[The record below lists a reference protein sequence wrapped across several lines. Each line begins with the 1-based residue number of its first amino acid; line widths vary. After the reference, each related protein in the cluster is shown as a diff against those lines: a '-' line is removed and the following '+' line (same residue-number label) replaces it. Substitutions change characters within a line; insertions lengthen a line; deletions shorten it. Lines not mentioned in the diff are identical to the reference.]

1 MSEIETR
8 SVLTRELL
16 TREGTPLS
24 RRALRQRA
32 MRGNI
37 LFAFGIA
44 IGLYV
49 AWRVIDVLEI
59 IYVSALFAVV
69 LMPVM
74 RGIMRLRIGK
84 WKPGR
89 GSAIFI
95 LLLAVGG
102 AASLFF
108 FVALP
113 PVIRDLRQF
122 ASEAPVR
129 GPQMLAR
136 IRQLPLSSHVNVNA
150 LNTKLQDLASNAAT
164 YVFFSVKTWAGKI
177 FDVIT
182 GIILTI
188 YFLLEGELA
197 YYWVLSFL
205 PVDKRRRLDTTL
217 ARAEVRMGKWLLGQ
231 GSLMLVL
238 GLTSMIV
245 FLFLHV
251 RYAYALGVVM
261 GLFNLIPI
269 AGAVVSM
276 ALVVLVAAVDSW
288 GRVAGVL
295 IFYAIYAQIETSYLT
310 PRIMKHSVDLVGL
323 AVLVALLLGGALAGV
338 IGAMVAVPT
347 AVLITVLLNEYAVKP
362 EPIIS
367 EAKSLTEIKK
377 PISEIK

>member
-1 MSEIETR
+1 MATSSEIETK
-8 SVLTRELL
+8 SVLNRELL
-16 TREGTPLS
+16 TRESQPLS
-24 RRALRQRA
+24 PRARRQRA
-32 MRGNI
+32 VRGNI
-37 LFAFGIA
+37 VFAFAIA
-44 IGLYV
+44 LALYT
-49 AWRVIDVLEI
+49 AWHVRDVLEI

-69 LMPVM
+69 LMPVL
-74 RGIMRLRIGK
+74 RGIMKLRIGK

-95 LLLAVGG
+95 LLLGVAG

-113 PVIRDLRQF
+113 PVIRDMREF
-122 ASEAPVR
+122 AAEAPTRV
-129 GPQMLAR
+129 PQLLDR
-136 IRQLPLSSHVNVNA
+136 IHRLPLSSHVDTAA
-150 LNTKLQDLASNAAT
+150 LNAKLQDFASNAAS
-164 YVFFSVKTWAGKI
+164 YLLLSIKTWATKL

-188 YFLLEGELA
+188 YFLLEGEIA

-205 PVDKRRRLDTTL
+205 PVNKRQRLDATL

-251 RYAYALGVVM
+251 RYAYALGVIM

-276 ALVVLVAAVDSW
+276 SLVVLVAAIDSW

-295 IFYAIYAQIETSYLT
+295 IFYAIYAQVETSFLT
-310 PRIMKHSVDLVGL
+310 PRIMRQSVDLVGL
-323 AVLVALLLGGALAGV
+323 AVIIALLLGGALAGIV
-338 IGAMVAVPT
+338 GAMVAVPT
-347 AVLITVLLNEYAVKP
+347 AVLVAVLLNEYAVKP
-362 EPIIS
+362 EPIIA
-367 EAKSLTEIKK
+367 EAKPLSTIEVK
-377 PISEIK
+377 

>member
-1 MSEIETR
+1 MATSGEIETR

-16 TREGTPLS
+16 TRESQPLS
-24 RRALRQRA
+24 PRARRQRA
-32 MRGNI
+32 VRGNI
-37 LFAFGIA
+37 VFTFAIA
-44 IGLYV
+44 LVLYT
-49 AWRVIDVLEI
+49 AWHVRDVLEI

-69 LMPVM
+69 LMPVL
-74 RGIMRLRIGK
+74 RGIMKLHIGK
-84 WKPGR
+84 WNPGR

-95 LLLAVGG
+95 LLLGVAG

-113 PVIRDLRQF
+113 PVIRDMREF
-122 ASEAPVR
+122 AAEAPTRV
-129 GPQMLAR
+129 PQLLDR
-136 IRQLPLSSHVNVNA
+136 IHKLPLSSHVDTAA
-150 LNTKLQDLASNAAT
+150 LNAKLQDFASNAAS
-164 YVFFSVKTWAGKI
+164 YLLLSIRAWATKL

-188 YFLLEGELA
+188 YFLLEGEIA

-205 PVDKRRRLDTTL
+205 PVNKRQRLDATL
-217 ARAEVRMGKWLLGQ
+217 ARAEVRMGRWLLGQ

-251 RYAYALGVVM
+251 RYAYALGVIM

-276 ALVVLVAAVDSW
+276 ALVVLVAAIDSW

-295 IFYAIYAQIETSYLT
+295 IFYAIYAQVETSFLT
-310 PRIMKHSVDLVGL
+310 PRIMKQSVDLVGL
-323 AVLVALLLGGALAGV
+323 AVIIALLLGGELAGIV
-338 IGAMVAVPT
+338 GAMVAVPT
-347 AVLITVLLNEYAVKP
+347 AVLVAVLLNEYAVKP
-362 EPIIS
+362 EPIIA
-367 EAKSLTEIKK
+367 EAKPLSKIEIK
-377 PISEIK
+377 